1 MARRNEIAAIY
12 LAGVVQGIA
21 LVTFPAIGIIFTSA
35 AHYDL
40 SNAQYGGM
48 FLPQAIMAVAAS
60 LLGAGLAS
68 RMGGARSLYLFGLM
82 ANLLAILLLI
92 VSQFFMHEHSV
103 AYSLLLAA
111 TGCLGIGFGL
121 TVPALNTF
129 AATFFPN
136 KVDRALL
143 LLNALLGV
151 GTALAP
157 ILFAVFVAVGIW
169 WGLPFLVA
177 ALIAVLLLFSLRLP
191 LNQGVPSNDAQVKT
205 SAVGKVP
212 SRFWVFAAFA
222 LCYGVCETMNGNW
235 ASLYMTKTLGAS
247 SAIASLALTC
257 FWGAVTVGRL
267 FFAAIEKWFP
277 ARRVCVALPFVV
289 AAAFVVAALLPKNET
304 LLGVAT
310 FALAGLGCSALLPL
324 MISFGQK
331 ELTVI
336 AASVAGGLIAF
347 YQIGYGLAAFGVG
360 PLQSLADLSFKTI
373 YGGAAFVA
381 LAMAALAFLM
391 VQVQAGKIVRPLAAT
406 PLGTN

>member
-1 MARRNEIAAIY
+1 MARRDEIAAIY
-12 LAGVVQGIA
+12 LAGIVQGIA
-21 LVTFPAIGIIFTSA
+21 LVTFPAVGIIFTSA

-40 SNAQYGGM
+40 SNAQYGSI

-68 RMGGARSLYLFGLM
+68 RMGGARSLYLFGLT

-92 VSQFFMHEHSV
+92 VSQFFMHEHSI
-103 AYSLLLAA
+103 AYGLLLAA

-143 LLNALLGV
+143 LLNSLLGV

-157 ILFAVFVAVGIW
+157 ILFAVFVAMGIW

-177 ALIAVLLLFSLRLP
+177 VLIAVLLVFSLRLP
-191 LNQGVPSNDAQVKT
+191 LNRGVPSNAAQIRT
-205 SAVGKVP
+205 AVVGRLP
-212 SRFWVFAAFA
+212 SRFWIFAAFA

-235 ASLYMTKTLGAS
+235 ASLYMAKTLGAN
-247 SAIASLALTC
+247 SAVASLALTC

-289 AAAFVVAALLPKNET
+289 AAAFVVAALLPKNER

-331 ELTVI
+331 ELTAI

-373 YGGAAFVA
+373 YGGAAVAA

-391 VQVQAGKIVRPLAAT
+391 VQVQTGKIVPPLAT
-406 PLGTN
+406 TQLGTN

>member
-1 MARRNEIAAIY
+1 
-12 LAGVVQGIA
+12 
-21 LVTFPAIGIIFTSA
+21 
-35 AHYDL
+35 
-40 SNAQYGGM
+40 M
-48 FLPQAIMAVAAS
+48 FLPQAIMAVTAS

-68 RMGGARSLYLFGLM
+68 RMGGARSLYLFGLT

-92 VSQFFMHEHSV
+92 VSQFFMHEHSL

-157 ILFAVFVAVGIW
+157 ILFAVFVAMGIW

-191 LNQGVPSNDAQVKT
+191 LNQGVSSSDAQVKT
-205 SAVGKVP
+205 FAVGTVP

-247 SAIASLALTC
+247 SAVASLALTC

-391 VQVQAGKIVRPLAAT
+391 VQVQTGKIVRPLAAT